1 MTSHSNAEQEESS
14 DSESDYENTY
24 EGRERTEEEWKN
36 FWSTKYEHSS
46 KKPMKE
52 PLTASLDVHISDED
66 VEKLKVG
73 LRARSMEDKWDFLIE
88 DPDENDNISLHILRS
103 WCGKQDD
110 CYVLHIVVPKPSND
124 GGGNAKIEGIT
135 WEGNKA
141 GLQYDAEQAKLE
153 AVLLCRG
160 HLKCEF
166 EKLPDYPAS
175 MFWKNLKRLDDYD
188 DYR

>member
-1 MTSHSNAEQEESS
+1 MTLHSNAEQEEPVVLPS
-14 DSESDYENTY
+14 DSESDYE
-24 EGRERTEEEWKN
+24 GREMTEEEVKN
-36 FWSTKYEHSS
+36 FWSTKHEHSS

-52 PLTASLDVHISDED
+52 PLTAPLDVTISDAD

-73 LRARSMEDKWDFLIE
+73 RRARGMDEKWDFLIE
-88 DPDENDNISLHILRS
+88 DPDENGNISLHILRS
-103 WCGKQDD
+103 WLGTQED
-110 CYVLHIVVPKPSND
+110 CYVLHIVRKLSNND
-124 GGGNAKIEGIT
+124 GGNAKIEGIT

-141 GLQYDAEQAKLE
+141 GLQCDAEQAKLE

-175 MFWKNLKRLDDYD
+175 MFWKNYKKLDAK
-188 DYR
+188 